1 MKKRLSTLMVMLL
14 SASMSLLAGNDIVF
28 YNANIV
34 DTDKG
39 EILYNQTV
47 KVKDGL
53 IVSSEP
59 SGAKVRPGEMDMT
72 GRFLMPGLID
82 SHVHYA
88 NMCKD
93 ASSARS
99 LSELY
104 LKNGV
109 TTVRD
114 VGGNYC
120 WH

>member
-14 SASMSLLAGNDIVF
+14 SASMSLLADNDIVF
-28 YNANIV
+28 YNANVV

-72 GRFLMPGLID
+72 GKFRVPGLID

-88 NMCKD
+88 NMCVD
-93 ASSARS
+93 
-99 LSELY
+99 
-104 LKNGV
+104 
-109 TTVRD
+109 
-114 VGGNYC
+114 
-120 WH
+120 